1 VSLNASLSKTVRFSE
16 TRTFEMRGTASNV
29 LNTVQYSAVDTTL
42 GSGTYG
48 QVTAAAGMRQFTFNA
63 RYRF

>member
-1 VSLNASLSKTVRFSE
+1 MSLSKTVRFSE
-16 TRTFEMRGTASNV
+16 QRTFEMRATALNP
-29 LNTVQYSAVDTTL
+29 LNTVQYSGVDTSL

-48 QVTAAAGMRQFTFNA
+48 EVTAAAQMRTFTFNA

>member
-1 VSLNASLSKTVRFSE
+1 
-16 TRTFEMRGTASNV
+16 MRGTASNV
-29 LNTVQYSAVDTTL
+29 LNTVQYAGVDSTL

-48 QVTAAAGMRQFTFNA
+48 QVTSAAAMRQFTFNA